1 LFTFKN
7 EKTDMKKMITSALIL
22 ALTIGAAQ
30 AQTTPGK
37 HQGHK
42 KEQKMA
48 YDKLN
53 LSAEQKT
60 SVKKINEDFKKK
72 MEDLKKQDQ
81 LTVAEMKQR
90 RQALQ
95 EQHQSQIQAILT
107 PAQKDQVAKM
117 KANRNTMN
125 KEGKARFDRKGQAF
139 GKRGAT
145 MQKELNLTEDQQ
157 EKVAKIRSSYR
168 TKMQDLR
175 GDNALSQDQKKTKM
189 QELMKQ
195 QQEEMK
201 SVLTKEQIEKMKSLR
216 QEHRAKNT
224 K

>member
-1 LFTFKN
+1 
-7 EKTDMKKMITSALIL
+7 MKKIFTSALIL

-37 HQGHK
+37 QQGHK
-42 KEQKMA
+42 KEHKMA
-48 YDKLN
+48 HDQLN

-60 SVKKINEDFKKK
+60 SMKKINEDFRKK

-107 PAQKDQVAKM
+107 PAQKDQMAKM

-125 KEGKARFDRKGQAF
+125 KEGKARFDRKGKAF
-139 GKRGAT
+139 GNKGADL
-145 MQKELNLTEDQQ
+145 QKELNLTESQQ
-157 EKVAKIRSSYR
+157 EKVAKIRSNYR

-175 GDNALSQDQKKTKM
+175 SDNTLSQDQKKAKM

-195 QQEEMK
+195 QQEEVK
-201 SVLTKEQIEKMKSLR
+201 SVLSKEQIEKMKSLR
-216 QEHRAKNT
+216 QEQRARNT